1 MPQKNTISDGG
12 LLLVADNHIFHFFF
26 NNDQDITVI
35 YGQANDQTYSK
46 LHGEMFDSE
55 ILLHYLSF
63 VI

>member
-46 LHGEMFDSE
+46 LHGEMFD
-55 ILLHYLSF
+55 
-63 VI
+63 